1 MGNSARAAYPFNN
14 YFGYSNPE
22 PEPDRYC
29 EICSNQIPKEPWVF
43 GYDVCSDECEYV
55 WLQIHP
61 VCTMCKDFLELN
73 DDGIVCVRCQGKV
86 IVMKSLAEIYGNTVT
101 IPYEIFKI
109 GFYKPYEESL
119 FLLAYT
125 IGDHNA

>member
-1 MGNSARAAYPFNN
+1 M
-14 YFGYSNPE
+14 
-22 PEPDRYC
+22 
-29 EICSNQIPKEPWVF
+29 
-43 GYDVCSDECEYV
+43 
-55 WLQIHP
+55 
-61 VCTMCKDFLELN
+61 
-73 DDGIVCVRCQGKV
+73 QGKV